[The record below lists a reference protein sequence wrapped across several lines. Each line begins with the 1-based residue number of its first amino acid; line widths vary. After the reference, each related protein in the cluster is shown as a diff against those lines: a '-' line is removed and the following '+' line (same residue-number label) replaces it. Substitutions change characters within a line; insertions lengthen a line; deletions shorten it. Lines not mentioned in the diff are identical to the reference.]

1 MTSALRGRGVSS
13 KAEDSTD
20 RLREWDN
27 DKGQGVQKS
36 QISADFI
43 CERPRRRRRGESE
56 GVCVKPRKREGGIA
70 ARHLGQAQVHR

>member
-1 MTSALRGRGVSS
+1 MTSALRGEGVGS

-36 QISADFI
+36 QISEDVI
-43 CERPRRRRRGESE
+43 GERPRRRRRGESE
-56 GVCVKPRKREGGIA
+56 GVCVKPRKREGIA